1 MIIVDTDVLIDVL
14 RGHPPALQWLTSL
27 GSIPLG
33 IPGFV
38 AMELIQGARN
48 LEEQQRLEAFFSG
61 YQLLWPDQATC
72 SKAFES
78 FARLYLS
85 HGTGILDAMIGQIA
99 VAGGGII
106 YTFNR
111 KHYEAIEGLEVRE
124 PYVR

>member
-1 MIIVDTDVLIDVL
+1 MIIVDTDVLNDVL
-14 RGHPPALQWLTSL
+14 RGHPPAQQWLRSL
-27 GSIPLG
+27 GSIPVG

-38 AMELIQGARN
+38 ATELIQGARN

-61 YQLLWPDQATC
+61 YELLWSDQVTC
-72 SKAFES
+72 SQAFES

-85 HGTGILDAMIGQIA
+85 QGTGILDAIIGQIA
-99 VAGGGII
+99 VAAGGII

-111 KHYEAIEGLEVRE
+111 KHYEAINDLQVRE